1 MQQLRYCESHL
12 GILSIEILLVIK
24 TMKAPKKIQLHK
36 KTQVLDIDFENAS
49 YSLAAEFLRVHSPSA
64 EVQGHGPGQEVL
76 QHGKKFVAIDS
87 IEAAGNYGLRL
98 YFDDGHNS
106 GIFTWSL
113 LEQLGANQAQ
123 LNAQYEE
130 KLHAAN
136 LTREP
141 NAQVINILPGNH
153 S

>member
-1 MQQLRYCESHL
+1 MLRTP
-12 GILSIEILLVIK
+12 IK
-24 TMKAPKKIQLHK
+24 GVAVSLTHWHDDKHMKIPTKIQLHK
-36 KTQVLDIDFENAS
+36 KTRILDIDFNRECF
-49 YSLAAEFLRVHSPSA
+49 SLPAEFLRVHSPSA

-76 QHGKKFVAIDS
+76 QYGKKFVAINK

-113 LEQLGANQAQ
+113 LEQLGRNQAQ
-123 LNAQYEE
+123 LQAQYQE
-130 KLHAAN
+130 KLHANN

-141 NAQVINILPGNH
+141 NAQVVNILPN
-153 S
+153 SSA